1 MSLKKVPRNLFMFLA
16 LLLSPVVCAG
26 KPGLVDARAGN
37 RHTLVAVK
45 VRTVRGERN
54 EDLTQQAQALLDL
67 SESQNY
73 DNHPLALQT
82 AQSDL
87 LEATQNYEQALQRW
101 REVNNP
107 QEEANILIMLGFIED
122 RKGEW
127 QRSISFLT
135 QAQSLVDENNEP
147 SQMGRIASG
156 LADIFNQSGL
166 PENGLVQYQRAL
178 DYYRQTPDERD
189 DALTILALGSTYYL
203 LGNYPE
209 ALTHLQQ
216 ALASVA
222 ADSLDAAICHHYI
235 GKVYGSMG
243 EYPVALEHLQSAL
256 AIYTRAVN
264 PEEAAQV
271 LGLIGY
277 IYQQQG
283 RLEPARRSYQQ
294 SLKTFTRLS
303 DRLNQAAVS
312 YALGRLE
319 LKSNHYDAAEDYLRQ
334 SIDLTENIRRVSTS
348 SDLTAAFSATIYER
362 YQTYIECLMRQQ
374 EAQPSQNLAVRAFET
389 SELARARSLLE

>member
-82 AQSDL
+82 AQRALALWQMTADNAGIARAYAQIGRCYFAQSDL

-166 PENGLVQYQRAL
+166 PENGLVQYQR
-178 DYYRQTPDERD
+178 RSEER
-189 DALTILALGSTYYL
+189 
-203 LGNYPE
+203 
-209 ALTHLQQ
+209 
-216 ALASVA
+216 
-222 ADSLDAAICHHYI
+222 
-235 GKVYGSMG
+235 
-243 EYPVALEHLQSAL
+243 
-256 AIYTRAVN
+256 R
-264 PEEAAQV
+264 
-271 LGLIGY
+271 
-277 IYQQQG
+277 
-283 RLEPARRSYQQ
+283 
-294 SLKTFTRLS
+294 
-303 DRLNQAAVS
+303 
-312 YALGRLE
+312 
-319 LKSNHYDAAEDYLRQ
+319 
-334 SIDLTENIRRVSTS
+334 
-348 SDLTAAFSATIYER
+348 
-362 YQTYIECLMRQQ
+362 
-374 EAQPSQNLAVRAFET
+374 
-389 SELARARSLLE
+389 